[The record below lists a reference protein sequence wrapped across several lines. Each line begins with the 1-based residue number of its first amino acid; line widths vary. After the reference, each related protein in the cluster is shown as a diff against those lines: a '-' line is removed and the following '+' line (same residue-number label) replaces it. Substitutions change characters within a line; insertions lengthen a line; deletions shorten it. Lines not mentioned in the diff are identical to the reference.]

1 MPLKINALECI
12 LFLHGVLGTLLCRG
26 AQDNVV
32 RMEETNE
39 VAKKLTKGDIYIF
52 EVKGHL
58 FEDISAR
65 DLAEKIKLF
74 FRINNPLRVVK

>member
-1 MPLKINALECI
+1 M
-12 LFLHGVLGTLLCRG
+12 VT
-26 AQDNVV
+26 
-32 RMEETNE
+32 MEETNE